1 MFFNIVQVSIL
12 FLPIFCKTQNN
23 PSILLSICSSLLML
37 CGFVQ
42 MLELKGT
49 LAVSFGVFFQSS
61 LFPVLPGILQD
72 YSPCPPIQAL
82 SGAQFPLLPSQAH
95 SGDLKW

>member
-1 MFFNIVQVSIL
+1 MFFNIVQASII

-49 LAVSFGVFFQSS
+49 LAVSFGVPFSVFSFPS
-61 LFPVLPGILQD
+61 YTWDIAGLFTT
-72 YSPCPPIQAL
+72 SPIQAL
-82 SGAQFPLLPSQAH
+82 SGA
-95 SGDLKW
+95 